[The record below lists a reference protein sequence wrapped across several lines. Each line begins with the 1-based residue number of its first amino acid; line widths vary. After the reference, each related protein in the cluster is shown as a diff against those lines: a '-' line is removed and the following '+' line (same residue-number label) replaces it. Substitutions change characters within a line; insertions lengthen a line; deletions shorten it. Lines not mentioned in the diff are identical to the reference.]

1 MSAATFWLLLTIA
14 ALVWYSCVT
23 VYVSIKG
30 VADIK
35 GMLRRLKKRD
45 NGDEPGDE

>member
-1 MSAATFWLLLTIA
+1 MSAPTFWLCLTVA

-23 VYVSIKG
+23 VYVAIRG

-35 GMLRRLKKRD
+35 GMLQRLKEK
-45 NGDEPGDE
+45 GDASGEQS

>member
-1 MSAATFWLLLTIA
+1 MTAATFWLCLTIA

-23 VYVSIKG
+23 VYVAIQG

-35 GMLRRLKKRD
+35 SMLRRLKERSDK
-45 NGDEPGDE
+45 E